1 MEPVIPKDFTINT
14 ARCRLRCPSAA
25 DLPQV
30 FSASRFAG
38 FNDGMQWEPP
48 ESIEELAEP
57 LTENLRDWN
66 AGTTYCFT
74 IANPVFDTLIGR
86 IGIRQTKHPHVWNLG
101 FWTHPEHQGKGY
113 MTEAVIAILEFG
125 FEHLGAAQL
134 EASYALWNK
143 GSRRVLEKVGMKS
156 IAYIPHAFQK
166 KGRWIEANKTRI
178 TQQEWLDRHK
188 LDGHEHRLPPSAGK
202 PFGRPHP

>member
-1 MEPVIPKDFTINT
+1 MKKVIPQEFTIKT
-14 ARCRLRCPSAA
+14 VRCRLRCPSAA
-25 DLPQV
+25 DIPHI
-30 FSASRFAG
+30 FSATRFAG

-48 ESIEELAEP
+48 QSIKELAEP
-57 LTENLRDWN
+57 LSENLRDWD

-74 IANPVFDTLIGR
+74 IADPVSDKLIGR
-86 IGIRQTKHPHVWNLG
+86 IGIRKTKHVDGWNLG

-125 FEHLGAAQL
+125 FEELGASQI

-143 GSRRVLEKVGMKS
+143 SSQRVLEKVGMKL

-166 KGRWIEANKTRI
+166 KGQWIEANKARI
-178 TQQEWLDRHK
+178 TKKEWLA
-188 LDGHEHRLPPSAGK
+188 LNLI
-202 PFGRPHP
+202 